1 MTRIAPVV
9 VRACIIG
16 WIIADERKPFW
27 ASFVQCKT
35 IDGRHHVSS
44 ASLLTSTMS
53 LRPFS
58 WLYLCLHWV
67 VGAIFPVEM
76 RGRGRR
82 APQAALSAFDAQL
95 RTKTGVKNSDFRIEP
110 LDLDETLHTDRRAN
124 SKNFFLLTLFR
135 KKCPSWVFLRF
146 FGFFQLV
153 IYHSQV

>member
-1 MTRIAPVV
+1 MPFDDARQKQYNGATR
-9 VRACIIG
+9 
-16 WIIADERKPFW
+16 F
-27 ASFVQCKT
+27 
-35 IDGRHHVSS
+35 
-44 ASLLTSTMS
+44 
-53 LRPFS
+53 
-58 WLYLCLHWV
+58 WV

-135 KKCPSWVFLRF
+135 KKCPS
-146 FGFFQLV
+146 
-153 IYHSQV
+153 